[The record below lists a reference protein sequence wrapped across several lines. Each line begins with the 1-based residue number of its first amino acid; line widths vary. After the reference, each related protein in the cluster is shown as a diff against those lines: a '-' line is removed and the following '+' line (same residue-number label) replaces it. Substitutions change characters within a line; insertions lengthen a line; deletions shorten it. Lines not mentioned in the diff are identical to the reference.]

1 MHGMVTRD
9 RNKGTDTMLK
19 AKSAS
24 TRAPRGSKTVSQAF
38 FTALEDVP
46 EASRAVVS
54 KAAHA
59 MIRDELK
66 AMREKAKVA
75 AAKIKARAPV
85 KAKRIAKKNGKV
97 GAVKRA
103 TPNKPVVPKPPEAE
117 ATT

>member
-1 MHGMVTRD
+1 
-9 RNKGTDTMLK
+9 MLK

-54 KAAHA
+54 N
-59 MIRDELK
+59 ELK